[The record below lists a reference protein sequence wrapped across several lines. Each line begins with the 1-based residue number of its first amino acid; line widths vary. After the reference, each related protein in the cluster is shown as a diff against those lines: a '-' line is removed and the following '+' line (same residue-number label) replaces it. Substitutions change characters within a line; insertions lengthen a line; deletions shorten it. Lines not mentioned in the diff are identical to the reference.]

1 MNFKFIAKGVVLTA
15 LATIM
20 FVPMADAQAAESV
33 FTVPVQNREIKI
45 SRNTLL
51 DVVSE
56 IQADINIEETIKI
69 ESSSEI
75 AFRDMFRD
83 NAFALLGEDDK
94 FLYVRA
100 EADEESDWVGKIGE
114 DMLLEVVEK
123 DDEYAVISSG
133 NLTGYVKIE
142 NLILGKN
149 VSVKVKE
156 YLEAELKDV
165 DIYTLDKEAIEE
177 TFKVAET
184 REEEEARLAA
194 EEAKRIAEEKARE
207 KARKEA
213 EERARRE
220 RGQSVVSYAKQFLGN
235 PYVYGGTSLTN
246 GTDCSGFVMRV
257 YQNFG
262 IQMPRT
268 SSAMRGAGRAVSY
281 SDMQPGDVVCYS
293 GHVGIYAGNSQIVN
307 AIDSAHGIGM
317 TNVNYAPIITI
328 RRMF

>member
-1 MNFKFIAKGVVLTA
+1 MNLKFIKRGVVLTA
-15 LATIM
+15 LATVM
-20 FVPMADAQAAESV
+20 LVPVTEVHAAESA
-33 FTVPVQNREIKI
+33 FIVPMQNREMKI
-45 SRNTLL
+45 NKSTLL
-51 DVVSE
+51 DVISE
-56 IQADINIEETIKI
+56 VQADINIEETIKI

-83 NAFALLGEDDK
+83 KAFAVLAEDEK

-100 EADEESDWVGKIGE
+100 EADEESDWVGKINE
-114 DMLLEVVEK
+114 NMLLKVVEK
-123 DDEYAVISSG
+123 DEEYAFISNG
-133 NLTGYVKIE
+133 NLEGYVKIE
-142 NLILGKN
+142 NLILGKE
-149 VSVKVKE
+149 VSVKAKE
-156 YLEAELKDV
+156 YLEAKLEDV
-165 DIYTLDKEAIEE
+165 DVLTLDEEAIEE
-177 TFKVAET
+177 PFEVAET

-194 EEAKRIAEEKARE
+194 EEAKRIAEEKAR
-207 KARKEA
+207 KEA
-213 EERARRE
+213 AERAIRERRE
-220 RGQSVVSYAKQFLGN
+220 SVVSYAKKFLGN

-262 IQMPRT
+262 ISMPRT
-268 SSAMRGAGRAVSY
+268 SYAMRGAGRAVSY

-293 GHVGIYAGNSQIVN
+293 GHVGIYAGNGQIVN